1 MPLSEKA
8 RAFLGEQRFAV
19 LATINAD
26 GAAQQTVM
34 WYALRGDTIVMNT
47 AVGRVK
53 NQNLRQEPRISICVS
68 VGYTYVT
75 ISGAA
80 QLIDDPQTAQSDIRA
95 LAILNHGQEEGMRQ
109 SEEQFSKQQRVSIYL
124 PIERVI
130 EYGFED

>member
-8 RAFLGEQRFAV
+8 RAFLTEQRFAV

-34 WYALRGDTIVMNT
+34 WYELRGDTILMNT
-47 AVGRVK
+47 AVGRIK

-75 ISGAA
+75 ISGTA
-80 QLIDDPQTAQSDIRA
+80 QLIDDPQTAQADIRA
-95 LAILNHGQEEGMRQ
+95 LAILNHGQEEGTRQ

-130 EYGFED
+130 AYGFED